1 MKIYPDKLPAM
12 LHGAQ
17 RGLWMVSGD
26 EALLVSENADAV
38 RASARRAGCAE
49 REVHFIERGFD
60 WSALQQ
66 SLDSRSL
73 FAERRLI
80 ELRLPTGKPGD
91 QGAATI
97 AALAERA
104 DPELFILI
112 VSSKLGAAA
121 NAAWVKSVETH
132 GTHVTVFP
140 LDAERL
146 PQWLGERCARAGL
159 DLDAAAVAAL
169 AARVEGNL
177 LAAQQEIDKLALL
190 HGGGKLTADALNE
203 LVTDSARFNVNQLIE
218 AVLRGDAVRALR
230 TLAGLRAEGE
240 ELTLLLW
247 NISREIE
254 ALQAEKAGAAKRL
267 WRPPAQAR
275 AFDTAL
281 RRLARIPLARLSFRL
296 MRVDRMLKG
305 RMPGEPWDELSQ
317 LAAEFCGLRM
327 PLVRR

>member
-1 MKIYPDKLPAM
+1 MKIYPEKLAST
-12 LHGAQ
+12 LQGAQ
-17 RGLWMVSGD
+17 HGLWLISGD
-26 EALLVSENADAV
+26 EPLLVGESADLV
-38 RASARRAGCAE
+38 RAVARKAGCTE

-60 WSALQQ
+60 WMALQQ

-73 FAERRLI
+73 FAERRLV

-91 QGAATI
+91 QGAGVI

-104 DPELFILI
+104 DTDMYVLI
-112 VSSKLGAAA
+112 VSAKLGASAS
-121 NAAWVKSVETH
+121 AAWVKAVETH
-132 GTHVTVFP
+132 GVHVTVFP
-140 LDAERL
+140 PDAERL
-146 PQWLGERCARAGL
+146 PQWLRERCARAGL
-159 DLDAAAVAAL
+159 DLDSAAVAAL
-169 AARVEGNL
+169 ADRVEGNL

-190 HGGGKLTADALNE
+190 HRGGKLTVETLNE
-203 LVTDSARFNVNQLIE
+203 LVTDSARFDVNQLME

-247 NISREIE
+247 NFSREIE
-254 ALQAEKAGAAKRL
+254 ALQSEKVGDGKRI
-267 WRPPAQAR
+267 WRPQAQAR
-275 AFDTAL
+275 AFDLAL

-305 RMPGEPWDELSQ
+305 RMAGEPWDELAQ

-327 PLVRR
+327 PLLRR